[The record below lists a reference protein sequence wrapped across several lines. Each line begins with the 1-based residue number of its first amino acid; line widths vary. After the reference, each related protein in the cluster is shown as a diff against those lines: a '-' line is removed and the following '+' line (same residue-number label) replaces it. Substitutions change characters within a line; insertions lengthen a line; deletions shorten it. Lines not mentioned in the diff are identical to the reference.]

1 MTTTAHP
8 LADDYLRRLERA
20 ARRLPKS
27 DRDELLAQIR
37 SHVDDGLP
45 PDPTEG
51 QVRNL
56 LAELGPPEDIVAAAG
71 ADRPLPQRGIREI
84 AALVLLVTGFPPV
97 LGWLAGLA
105 LLLWSPLWSGRQ
117 KLLGALVWPGGLV
130 VAGGSVGLLA
140 ARSDGCATA
149 VHGAAGVTST
159 CTSSGPSGWSV
170 LAIAVFL
177 AAPLIV
183 AGYLNVA
190 AGRRSV
196 GR

>member
-20 ARRLPKS
+20 ARRLPRA
-27 DRDELLAQIR
+27 DRDEVLAQIR
-37 SHVDDGLP
+37 SHIDDGLP
-45 PDPTEG
+45 PDATEG

-56 LAELGPPEDIVAAAG
+56 LAELGSPEDIVDAAG
-71 ADRPLPQRGIREI
+71 PDRTPARRGIREI

-130 VAGGSVGLLA
+130 VAGGSVGLMTA
-140 ARSDGCATA
+140 ESDHCSTA
-149 VHGAAGVTST
+149 VHDAARATST
-159 CTSSGPSGWSV
+159 CTSTGPSAWSV
-170 LAIAVFL
+170 VAIAIFL
-177 AAPLIV
+177 AAPVIV
-183 AGYLNVA
+183 AGYLYVA
-190 AGRRSV
+190 AGRRSES
-196 GR
+196 R